1 MKKLFKF
8 FLLLLSILLILLFIF
23 RAKVY
28 RLNFALKM
36 FSGVEQVERF
46 RTVETYFPTRIISP
60 SKTPSIFPR
69 KPISLNLPTTFTYDE
84 KQQSTKDFLAE
95 TDATG
100 LLIIK
105 NDSILFEKYYQGN
118 TENSHTI
125 AWSVTKSFVSA
136 LMGIAIQEGA
146 VESIYDPAIKYV
158 PELKNSAYENITIK
172 NLLQMSSGVSWNED
186 YSDFNS
192 DINRFGRTLA
202 LGNSFETFVKTLG
215 KDKEQGTYNRY
226 NSCDTQVLGMI
237 ISRAT
242 NTNLSEYLQEKIWHS
257 IGMENKAWW
266 VIDDVGDEFAAAGLN
281 ASLRDYA
288 RFGKL
293 YLHKGMYN
301 GQQIV
306 PKQWVEDSLFPDAPH
321 LQPNSKDNSDSSFGY
336 GYQWWIPSS
345 TENEFLAIGI
355 YNQFIYVNPTHNI
368 IIAKS
373 SANNSYGSTDSEE
386 NYREAETI
394 EFFRA
399 IVKSLAD
406 KY

>member
-1 MKKLFKF
+1 MKKFIKITL
-8 FLLLLSILLILLFIF
+8 LILSIILLLSYIF
-23 RAKVY
+23 RAKIY

-46 RTVETYFPTRIISP
+46 RSVETYFPTRVISP
-60 SKTPSIFPR
+60 SSSPSVFPR
-69 KPISLNLPTTFTYDE
+69 TQQQITLPTSFTYE
-84 KQQSTKDFLAE
+84 GKQNNTNNFLTE

-100 LLIIK
+100 LVVIK
-105 NDSILFEKYYQGN
+105 NDTILFEKYYRGN

-146 VESIYDPAIKYV
+146 VKSINDPAIKYV

-172 NLLQMSSGVSWNED
+172 NLLQMSSGVGWNED

-202 LGNSFETFVKTLG
+202 LGNSFEGFVKTLK
-215 KDKEQGTYNRY
+215 KDKEQGIYNRY
-226 NSCDTQVLGMI
+226 NSFDTQVLGMI

-242 NTNLSEYLQEKIWHS
+242 KKNLAAYLQEKIW
-257 IGMENKAWW
+257 IPVGMENKAWW
-266 VIDDVGDEFAAAGLN
+266 IIDDEGDEFAAAGLN

-293 YLHKGMYN
+293 YLNKGMHN
-301 GQQIV
+301 GKQIV
-306 PKQWVEDSLFPDAPH
+306 PKQWVTASLFPDAPH
-321 LQPNSKDNSDSSFGY
+321 LQPNTNENSDSSFGY
-336 GYQWWIPSS
+336 GYQWWIPES
-345 TENEFLAIGI
+345 TEKEFLAIGI

-373 SANNSYGSTDSEE
+373 SANSSYGSTNNEE
-386 NYREAETI
+386 SYREAETI

-399 IVKSLAD
+399 ITKSLTQ
-406 KY
+406 K